1 MLEFDDV
8 VRVCAEVHQFGR
20 VAGLRFK
27 ALPIIQWEFADK
39 SEFFNADAALQ
50 RALAAVLIYS
60 DGRGARREMFPQGV
74 VEFDCHGVTF
84 RLICKAVAAD
94 VVRVQAQRSR

>member
-1 MLEFDDV
+1 MFEFNDV
-8 VRVCAEVHQFGR
+8 IRACAEVHQLGR
-20 VAGLRFK
+20 IAGLRFK

-50 RALAAVLIYS
+50 RALSTVLTHK
-60 DGRGARREMFPQGV
+60 DGRGDRREMLPQGV

-84 RLICKAVAAD
+84 RLICKAIAAD
-94 VVRVQAQRSR
+94 VARIQAQSSR